1 MKRYNQIIV
10 LSLVVYVLLAFLLG
24 NALLHVQD
32 NHDRG
37 YIVESNRI
45 MNQIKNDKQIS
56 DFDLSD
62 YRYIRALEFLS
73 YDITNQDRLDD
84 FYFKS
89 NSNSF
94 QILPLFQNNQLQGYI
109 KLIYQIPELK
119 INNILII
126 IEGGLLFLE
135 IFILVVLI
143 YLKKKLIQPFQRLN
157 ELPIELAK
165 GHYNAEVKEEKSRYF
180 GKFVWGM
187 SQLKDT
193 LDVSKRR
200 QLELLKE
207 KKKMLLS
214 LSHDMKTPLNVIKL
228 YSKALVE
235 DVYQD
240 QHSKLN
246 AMKQINTKADEIEKY
261 VEEIISSAR
270 EDVLDLQVNNSEFY
284 LKDLIERVLSIYQ
297 EQCDL
302 RQITLIVSKYENR
315 LLKGDIQRSQEIF
328 ENIFENAFKYGDG
341 RKIEISFDE
350 EDYCQLI
357 NIFSTGETVT
367 DTEFNHIFESFYRGS
382 NSKGQRGNGLG
393 LYICREL
400 MQKMDGA
407 IFAQKSDEGMT
418 FTLVFR

>member
-84 FYFKS
+84 FYFES

>member
-1 MKRYNQIIV
+1 MRRYNQIIV
-10 LSLVVYVLLAFLLG
+10 LSLVIYALLAFLLG

-56 DFDLSD
+56 NFDLSD
-62 YRYIRALEFLS
+62 YRYIKALEFLS

-84 FYFKS
+84 FYFES

-143 YLKKKLIQPFQRLN
+143 YLKKKLLQPFQRLN

-165 GHYNAEVKEEKSRYF
+165 GHFNAEVKEEKSRYF

-228 YSKALVE
+228 YSKALIE

-270 EDVLDLQVNNSEFY
+270 EDILDLQVDNSEFY

-302 RQITLIVSKYENR
+302 RQITLIVNKYENR
-315 LLKGDIQRSQEIF
+315 LLNGDIQRSQEIF

-350 EDYCQLI
+350 EDFCQLI

>member
-1 MKRYNQIIV
+1 MRRYNQIIFI
-10 LSLVVYVLLAFLLG
+10 SLVVYILLAFLSRS
-24 NALLHVQD
+24 ALLHIQD
-32 NHDRG
+32 DNDRG

-45 MNQIKNDKQIS
+45 MNQISDEKQI
-56 DFDLSD
+56 DKFDLSE
-62 YRYIRALEFLS
+62 YEYIKNLEFLHYS
-73 YDITNQDRLDD
+73 ITDQDILSD
-84 FYFKS
+84 FYLESNISNFK
-89 NSNSF
+89 
-94 QILPLFQNNQLQGYI
+94 ILPLYQNNQLQGYI

-126 IEGGLLFLE
+126 IESSLLFLE
-135 IFILVVLI
+135 IFILVILI
-143 YLKKKLIQPFQRLN
+143 YLKKRLIQPFQHLN
-157 ELPIELAK
+157 EIPIELAK
-165 GHYNAEVKEEKSRYF
+165 GNFNTEIKEEKNKYL
-180 GKFVWGM
+180 GKFMWGM

-193 LDVSKRR
+193 LDVSKQR

-240 QHSKLN
+240 QDSKLN
-246 AMKQINTKADEIEKY
+246 AMKQINIKADEIEKY

-270 EDVLDLQVNNSEFY
+270 EDILDLQVDNSEFY
-284 LKDLIERVLSIYQ
+284 LADLIERILSIYQ

-302 RQITLIVSKYENR
+302 RQITLIVHKYENKI
-315 LLKGDIQRSQEIF
+315 LKGDIQRSQEIF
-328 ENIFENAFKYGDG
+328 ENIIENAFKYGDG
-341 RKIEISFDE
+341 RKIEISFGE
-350 EDYCQLI
+350 EDFCQLI
-357 NIFSTGETVT
+357 NIFSTGKPVT
-367 DTEFNHIFESFYRGS
+367 DTEFNHIFESFYRGA

>member
-1 MKRYNQIIV
+1 MKRYNHLIV
-10 LSLVVYVLLAFLLG
+10 LSLIIYILLAFLSRS
-24 NALLHVQD
+24 ALLYIKDD
-32 NHDRG
+32 NDRG

-45 MNQIKNDKQIS
+45 MNQINDKKQVNN
-56 DFDLSD
+56 FDLSE
-62 YRYIRALEFLS
+62 YEYIKNLEYLS
-73 YDITNQDRLDD
+73 YSITDQDILND
-84 FYFKS
+84 FYLES
-89 NSNSF
+89 NTSNF
-94 QILPLFQNNQLQGYI
+94 QVLPFYQNNQLQGYI

-126 IEGGLLFLE
+126 IEGSLLFLE
-135 IFILVVLI
+135 IFILIVLI

-165 GHYNAEVKEEKSRYF
+165 GNFNAEIKEEKSRYF

-235 DVYQD
+235 DIYQD
-240 QHSKLN
+240 QNSKLN
-246 AMKQINTKADEIEKY
+246 AMKQINIKADEIEKY
-261 VEEIISSAR
+261 VDEIISSAR
-270 EDVLDLQVNNSEFY
+270 EDILDLQVNNSEFY
-284 LKDLIERVLSIYQ
+284 LTDLIERVLGIYQ

-302 RQITLIVSKYENR
+302 RQITLIVHKYENR
-315 LLKGDIQRSQEIF
+315 LLNGDIQRSQEIF

-341 RKIEISFDE
+341 RKIEISFAE
-350 EDYCQLI
+350 EDFCQLI
-357 NIFSTGETVT
+357 NIFSSGKPVT
-367 DTEFNHIFESFYRGS
+367 DTEFNHIFESFYRGA
-382 NSKGQRGNGLG
+382 NSKGQQGNGLG

-407 IFAQKSDEGMT
+407 IFAQKSDEGMS

>member
-73 YDITNQDRLDD
+73 YDITNQDRLND
-84 FYFKS
+84 FYFES

>member
-84 FYFKS
+84 FYFES

-187 SQLKDT
+187 SQLKDI

>member
-1 MKRYNQIIV
+1 MKRYNHLIV
-10 LSLVVYVLLAFLLG
+10 LSLIIYILLAFLSRS
-24 NALLHVQD
+24 ALLYIKDD
-32 NHDRG
+32 NDRG

-45 MNQIKNDKQIS
+45 MNQINDKKQV
-56 DFDLSD
+56 DNFDLSE
-62 YRYIRALEFLS
+62 YEYIKNLEYLS
-73 YDITNQDRLDD
+73 YSITDQDILND
-84 FYFKS
+84 FYLES
-89 NSNSF
+89 NTSNF
-94 QILPLFQNNQLQGYI
+94 QVLPFYQNNQLQGYI

-126 IEGGLLFLE
+126 IEGSLLFLE
-135 IFILVVLI
+135 IFILIVLI

-165 GHYNAEVKEEKSRYF
+165 GNFNAEIKEEKSRYF

-235 DVYQD
+235 DIYQD
-240 QHSKLN
+240 QNSKLN
-246 AMKQINTKADEIEKY
+246 AMKQINIKADEIEKY
-261 VEEIISSAR
+261 VDEIISSAR
-270 EDVLDLQVNNSEFY
+270 EDILDLQVNNSEFY
-284 LKDLIERVLSIYQ
+284 LTDLIERVLGIYQ

-302 RQITLIVSKYENR
+302 RQITLIVHKYENR
-315 LLKGDIQRSQEIF
+315 LLNGDIQRSQEIF

-341 RKIEISFDE
+341 RKIEISFAE
-350 EDYCQLI
+350 EDFCQLI
-357 NIFSTGETVT
+357 NIFSSGKPVT
-367 DTEFNHIFESFYRGS
+367 DTEFNHIFESFYRGA
-382 NSKGQRGNGLG
+382 NSKGQQGNGLG

-407 IFAQKSDEGMT
+407 IFAQKSDEGMS

>member
-73 YDITNQDRLDD
+73 YEITNQDRLND
-84 FYFKS
+84 FYFES

>member
-1 MKRYNQIIV
+1 MKRYNHLIV
-10 LSLVVYVLLAFLLG
+10 LSLIIYILLAFLSRS
-24 NALLHVQD
+24 ALLYIKDD
-32 NHDRG
+32 NDRG

-45 MNQIKNDKQIS
+45 MNQINDKKQV
-56 DFDLSD
+56 DNFDLSE
-62 YRYIRALEFLS
+62 YEYIKNLEYLS
-73 YDITNQDRLDD
+73 YSITDQDILND
-84 FYFKS
+84 FYLES
-89 NSNSF
+89 NTSNF
-94 QILPLFQNNQLQGYI
+94 QVLPFYQNNQLQGYI

-126 IEGGLLFLE
+126 IEGSLLFLE
-135 IFILVVLI
+135 IFILIVLI

-165 GHYNAEVKEEKSRYF
+165 GNFNAEIKEEKSRYF

-235 DVYQD
+235 DIYQD
-240 QHSKLN
+240 QNSKLN
-246 AMKQINTKADEIEKY
+246 AMKQINIKADEIEKY
-261 VEEIISSAR
+261 VDEIISSAR
-270 EDVLDLQVNNSEFY
+270 EDILDLQVNNSEFY
-284 LKDLIERVLSIYQ
+284 LTDLIERVLGIYQ
-297 EQCDL
+297 EQCDF
-302 RQITLIVSKYENR
+302 RQITLIVHKYENR
-315 LLKGDIQRSQEIF
+315 LLNGDIQRSQEIF

-341 RKIEISFDE
+341 RKIEISFAE
-350 EDYCQLI
+350 EDFCQLI
-357 NIFSTGETVT
+357 NIFSSGKPVT
-367 DTEFNHIFESFYRGS
+367 DTEFNHIFESFYRGA
-382 NSKGQRGNGLG
+382 NSKGQQGNGLG

-407 IFAQKSDEGMT
+407 IFAQKSDEGMS

>member
-1 MKRYNQIIV
+1 MRRYNQIIV
-10 LSLVVYVLLAFLLG
+10 LSLVIYALLAFLLG

-45 MNQIKNDKQIS
+45 MNQIKNDKQINN
-56 DFDLSD
+56 FDLSD
-62 YRYIRALEFLS
+62 YRYIKALEFLS
-73 YDITNQDRLDD
+73 YNTTNHDRLDD
-84 FYFKS
+84 FYFES

-143 YLKKKLIQPFQRLN
+143 YLKKKLLQPFQRLN

-165 GHYNAEVKEEKSRYF
+165 GHFNAEVKEEKSRYF

-228 YSKALVE
+228 YSKALIE

-270 EDVLDLQVNNSEFY
+270 EDILDLQVDNSEFY

-302 RQITLIVSKYENR
+302 RQITLIVNKYENR
-315 LLKGDIQRSQEIF
+315 LLNGDIQRSQEIF

-350 EDYCQLI
+350 EDFCQLI

>member
-1 MKRYNQIIV
+1 MKRYNHLIV
-10 LSLVVYVLLAFLLG
+10 LSLIIYILLAFLSRS
-24 NALLHVQD
+24 ALLYIKDD
-32 NHDRG
+32 NDRG

-45 MNQIKNDKQIS
+45 MNQINDKKQV
-56 DFDLSD
+56 DNFDLSE
-62 YRYIRALEFLS
+62 YEYIKNLEYLS
-73 YDITNQDRLDD
+73 YSTTDQDILND
-84 FYFKS
+84 FYLES
-89 NSNSF
+89 NTSNF
-94 QILPLFQNNQLQGYI
+94 QVLPFYQNNQLQGYI

-126 IEGGLLFLE
+126 IEGSLLFLE
-135 IFILVVLI
+135 IFILIVLI

-165 GHYNAEVKEEKSRYF
+165 GHFNADVKEEKNKYL
-180 GKFVWGM
+180 GKFMWGM

-235 DVYQD
+235 DIYQD
-240 QHSKLN
+240 QNSKLN
-246 AMKQINTKADEIEKY
+246 AMKQINIKADEIEKY
-261 VEEIISSAR
+261 VDEIISSAR
-270 EDVLDLQVNNSEFY
+270 EDILDLQVNNSEFY
-284 LKDLIERVLSIYQ
+284 LTDLIERVLGIYQ

-302 RQITLIVSKYENR
+302 RQITLIVHKYENR
-315 LLKGDIQRSQEIF
+315 LLNGDIQRSQEIF

-341 RKIEISFDE
+341 RKIEISFAE
-350 EDYCQLI
+350 EDFCQLI
-357 NIFSTGETVT
+357 NIFSSGKPVT
-367 DTEFNHIFESFYRGS
+367 DTEFNHIFESFYRGA
-382 NSKGQRGNGLG
+382 NSKGQQGNGLG

-407 IFAQKSDEGMT
+407 IFAQKSDEGMS